1 MANTKNKFK
10 YNDLMNAYNYVNAL
24 LDIDIASKSR
34 AQLYID
40 GRTLYYM
47 LATKTTGA
55 SLAEIGLVVD
65 RDHSTVTHANQ
76 KLTVELRKNPKY
88 LGYYDTF
95 IKKFYV
101 KHENSK
107 EIRQFVTDQ
116 AELVRLR
123 ATEDAYLELRLN
135 TTHVESLTENEIAY
149 RALDMASRMEYDTR
163 ASLVLKSFAW
173 KLRDANRKEVFEI
186 INVGM

>member
-1 MANTKNKFK
+1 MSNTKNKFIYK
-10 YNDLMNAYNYVNAL
+10 DLITAYNYVNGV

-34 AQLYID
+34 AQLYVD
-40 GRTLYYM
+40 GRTLYFM

-55 SLAEIGLVVD
+55 SLAEIALVVN

-76 KLTVELRKNPKY
+76 KLVVRLRKNKMY
-88 LGYYDTF
+88 LSYYDTY
-95 IKKFYV
+95 IKNFFV
-101 KHENSK
+101 APENSE

-116 AELVRLR
+116 EELVRLR
-123 ATEDAYLELRLN
+123 AVEDAYLEMRLN
-135 TTHVESLTENEIAY
+135 TTHVEALTENEIAY
-149 RALDMASRMEYDTR
+149 RDLSMASKMEYDTR

>member
-1 MANTKNKFK
+1 MANTKNKYSQK
-10 YNDLMNAYNYVNAL
+10 DLMTSYNYVCEI
-24 LDIDIASKSR
+24 LDIDIASKNR

-55 SLAEIGLVVD
+55 SLSEIGLVVN

-76 KLTVELRKNPKY
+76 KLTVELRRNPKF
-88 LGYYDTF
+88 LSYYDTY
-95 IKKFYV
+95 IKNFYV
-101 KHENSK
+101 ERKNSE

-116 AELVRLR
+116 KELVRLR
-123 ATEDAYLELRLN
+123 SIEDAYLKMRID
-135 TTHVESLTENEIAY
+135 TCHVSALTANEIAY
-149 RALDMASRMEYDTR
+149 RELSVEDRLGYDTR
-163 ASLVLKSFAW
+163 ADLVLKSFAW